1 MKNFF
6 FFLKLIYKNLP
17 INFYLFI
24 AIIKNSYQEECE
36 KSTPIKLND
45 NNCYL
50 KYCTKEEFDQG
61 KCVIDNSIIKT
72 QWLTNIINVGSK
84 TFRFINFAISSKN
97 ELYLHTTAYPYSYYN
112 CFFGIK
118 SNGRPLLNFNGE
130 LLSVVCVKYDDLSK
144 KARYNGELITLVV
157 SDNNIEKEYLMSIGK
172 DDNYVELFDFI
183 DKEIIFYSTTK
194 GMTNYNIRSKYFA
207 LLDYVENNKHYYILS
222 FIGKDLVNNNHYF
235 VFQKYDFSYNSKND
249 EISHAKTECLKIIN
263 LGENNYKFA
272 LSCYQTEKKLFVC
285 FYYNSNQYY
294 TAIIYDIK
302 LNQQES
308 FDMAQP
314 SNNQH
319 LFFKCIHLKKEIGIF
334 YYFLGENV
342 DNGKPKIDIVEFIK
356 DSNENNYK
364 RNYIFKSLTTKIDNI
379 KDTVYYNSIIKLNDN
394 KFGMIQLSNNNKI
407 IYIITF
413 NLYNND
419 KKIISRYY
427 TINLFELYN
436 LKVSNDIS
444 SILFNSFFIS
454 AFSFNSGEEENFYS
468 SIIMF
473 SYPNAQD
480 FELNLIN
487 NLTLYNYSFSLKE
500 IIDNKIIIDNNI
512 FGLVIKGI
520 KIQSFPK
527 NDKNSE
533 IISLFSIK
541 NNKIIKE
548 NQIIDKNDVIE
559 FYFSESEIKEGSY
572 ILEYTS
578 VVTEPDY
585 DIYNSYCEI
594 DSENGNIEEEK
605 KEFKKSEYIGKT
617 GYISFIIDKTLTKK
631 CNNKNCFYCL
641 ENDKNKCILYKRVI
655 EEDTLDQKELSI
667 IYNKLREIIAQK
679 SYDVE
684 KIVMNMKDVLVQLSS
699 IDFQEDNIN
708 DENSTNVF
716 LGKCK
721 DVLKEKYNLKDNEI
735 LLMLKLDLFKPNS
748 STPLVEY
755 EIYNYNNSEKLNLEY
770 CNDLKIDVYVP
781 IQLDNRTIFL
791 YNNLNSSGYNLFDSE
806 DSFYTDIC
814 SLYTTINGT
823 DITLTDRQKDFYNQ
837 SLLLCQEDGCT
848 YDYYDSTIK
857 KVKCECPISKI
868 SVEDNNQNSENNLI
882 STIVE
887 IYNNKEKLSQ
897 IFSLSIKSMNFKVL
911 KCFKLVFKLENFMK
925 NIGSILLSI
934 LIIFYLVLMILYF
947 TLGNNIIKEI
957 INTATLNNQFFFKKK
972 SLFRLKSIKDLKKK
986 NSDLGEKKGKNE
998 FKSKRVKNLAI
1009 NLVKSLLKNKIV
1021 KNDKNDKNDKNNEI
1035 NDNAKS
1041 NQLLKF
1047 EKKTINK
1054 EEETFTR
1061 DKNKAFSS
1069 KSKPSILKINCPPP
1083 KLEKKQTLK
1092 GVKFNTLKKTKTIK
1106 FNDISVVKNFDKD
1119 NFDSEFKNSDSKNL
1133 KISIKEPKRSLFTN
1147 NTQLIL
1153 NKKNSF
1159 NNKRKSRDKNIKETK
1174 EDKDNTE
1181 KKLNFSI
1188 NRSNLPRIDNLN
1200 DEEINQ
1206 LDYGTAIIIDK
1217 RTFMQ
1222 YYWSLL
1228 KKKQLILFTF
1238 YPSNDYNIRIIKMS
1252 FFIISF
1258 SLYITINGFFF
1269 SDATMHKVYESNG
1282 EYNFIYQIPQ
1292 IIYSSIVSV
1301 VINKLLK
1308 YLSLSEKSILDLKKE
1323 KNKKL
1328 INDNCQKIE
1337 KCLKIKLLIYFI
1349 LGFLLM
1355 LFCWYFISTF
1365 CAVYSNTQMILIKN
1379 SLISFSLSM
1388 IYPCGYALLP
1398 GIFRIPALRA
1408 KNQDQECIYKL
1419 SEKIELIA

>member
-6 FFLKLIYKNLP
+6 FFLIYKNLP

-294 TAIIYDIK
+294 TAVIYDIK

-407 IYIITF
+407 IYIIIF

-781 IQLDNRTIFL
+781 VQLDNRTIFL

-925 NIGSILLSI
+925 NIGSILLTI

-1021 KNDKNDKNDKNNEI
+1021 KNDKNDKNDKNKEI

>member
-97 ELYLHTTAYPYSYYN
+97 ELYLHTTAYPNSYYN

-130 LLSVVCVKYDDLSK
+130 LLSVVCVKYDDLSI

-183 DKEIIFYSTTK
+183 NKEIIFYSTTK
-194 GMTNYNIRSKYFA
+194 RMTDYNIRSKYFA

-249 EISHAKTECLKIIN
+249 EISHVKTEYLKIIN

-272 LSCYQTEKKLFVC
+272 LSCYQTEKRLFVC

-294 TAIIYDIK
+294 TAVIYDIK

-454 AFSFNSGEEENFYS
+454 GFSFNSGEDENFYS

-500 IIDNKIIIDNNI
+500 IIDNKIVIDNNI

-548 NQIIDKNDVIE
+548 NQIIDKNDEIE
-559 FYFSESEIKEGSY
+559 FYFSESEIKEESY

-617 GYISFIIDKTLTKK
+617 GYISFIIDQTLTKK

-641 ENDKNKCILYKRVI
+641 ENDKNKCILYKREI

-667 IYNKLREIIAQK
+667 IYNKLREIIDQK
-679 SYDVE
+679 SYDGE

-716 LGKCK
+716 LGECK

-781 IQLDNRTIFL
+781 IQLDNTTIFL

-823 DITLTDRQKDFYNQ
+823 DITLTDRQKDYYNK

-848 YDYYDSTIK
+848 YDHYDSTIK
-857 KVKCECPISKI
+857 KVKCECPVSKI
-868 SVEDNNQNSENNLI
+868 SVKDNNQNSENNLI

-897 IFSLSIKSMNFKVL
+897 IFSLSIKNMNFKVL
-911 KCFKLVFKLENFMK
+911 KCFKLVFKLEYFKK
-925 NIGSILLSI
+925 NIGSILLTI

-957 INTATLNNQFFFKKK
+957 INNATLNNQFFFKKK
-972 SLFRLKSIKDLKKK
+972 SLFRLKSIKELKKK
-986 NSDLGEKKGKNE
+986 NSDLGEKKGKHE

-1021 KNDKNDKNDKNNEI
+1021 KNDKNDKNNEI

-1092 GVKFNTLKKTKTIK
+1092 AVKFNTLKKTKTIK

-1119 NFDSEFKNSDSKNL
+1119 NFDSEFKNIDSKNL

-1153 NKKNSF
+1153 NKKNSLI
-1159 NNKRKSRDKNIKETK
+1159 NKRKSRDKNIKETK

-1365 CAVYSNTQMILIKN
+1365 CAVYSNTQIILIKN

-1408 KNQDQECIYKL
+1408 KNQDQECIYNL